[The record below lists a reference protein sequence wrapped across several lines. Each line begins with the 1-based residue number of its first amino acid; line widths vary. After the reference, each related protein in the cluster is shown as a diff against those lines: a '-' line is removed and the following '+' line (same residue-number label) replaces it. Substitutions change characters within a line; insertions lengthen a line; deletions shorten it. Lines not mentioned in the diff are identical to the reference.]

1 MDKILAGVQWT
12 TCLVYIDDLVIAGRM
27 FEEHLRNLVEVF
39 KWLRKA
45 CLKLKLKPSKC
56 NFCSLKVEFL
66 GHIVSADGIHTDPN
80 KVKVAHWPT
89 PTSKKEV
96 QQFLG
101 FATLA
106 KPLHRLTEK
115 TATFE
120 WTEEC
125 HSAFDALRTL
135 LVTSPVLAFPDYS
148 REFIL
153 DTDANDTGLGAVLSQ
168 VQDDGTERVVAIWQP
183 SFNQSRATVLCSQKE
198 VASSRHICSNI
209 LDLTFSGGSS
219 FCALTMVR

>member
-1 MDKILAGVQWT
+1 M
-12 TCLVYIDDLVIAGRM
+12 YIDDLVIAGRT

-39 KWLRKA
+39 KRLRKA
-45 CLKLKLKPSKC
+45 CLKLKPSKC

-80 KVKVAHWPT
+80 KTVKFAHWPT

-101 FATLA
+101 LANYYRRFVRNFATLV

-125 HSAFDALRTL
+125 HSAFEALRTL
-135 LVTSPVLAFPDYS
+135 LDTSPVLAFPDYYC
-148 REFIL
+148 EFIL
-153 DTDANDTGLGAVLSQ
+153 DTDTSDTGLGAVLSQ
-168 VQDDGTERVVAIWQP
+168 VQDDGTERVVAYG
-183 SFNQSRATVLCSQKE
+183 SRVLTRAE
-198 VASSRHICSNI
+198 
-209 LDLTFSGGSS
+209 
-219 FCALTMVR
+219 